1 MLAKPDALAEVI
13 DDSIARH
20 GASRHTL
27 IPILQDVQR
36 RFHTISDLAMQ
47 TIARRMG
54 IPPVEVYGV
63 VSFYPLLSARRRERF
78 RIGLCRTV
86 GCDMAGKDAVAQQL
100 RNDLGVDFG
109 ETTPDGRISLE
120 WVNCMGLCDKGP
132 ALSVN
137 KRYYTRVT
145 AAQVNDILAAC
156 RENEPLWEDADAE
169 LHADLPVHG
178 DMTMAGL
185 DNARGLGAA
194 LAMSPRQVRDVV
206 CGCGLRGRGGAGFP
220 TGTKWNLAAQ
230 TPGARKYFV
239 CNAAEG
245 EPGAFKDRATL
256 IQWPDVVFEGMTI
269 AGYATGADEGI
280 LYLRGKYASL
290 RERLEEC
297 LRRRRQEG
305 LLGGNILGADFSFDI
320 HIHLGSGAYVC
331 GEETALIESLEG
343 KRGESRN
350 RPPFPISQGLHGM
363 PTVVN
368 NVETCAWTTAI
379 FAKGPEW
386 FTGLGTDKS
395 HGPKLFSISGDVER
409 PGVYE
414 FPLGVSIKEVLRAAG
429 GQEAKAVAV
438 AGASGPCLPAKDFDR
453 ALCYEDL
460 GTNGA
465 VIVFGP
471 RRDMLHVAENFLEF
485 FADESCGQ
493 CAPCRLGSVALLH
506 GVREMQRG
514 RCTSRHLRDLCAL
527 GETMRLTCKCGL
539 GQACPVVF
547 QSIVT
552 HFGDEILGRNRA
564 VA

>member
-1 MLAKPDALAEVI
+1 
-13 DDSIARH
+13 
-20 GASRHTL
+20 
-27 IPILQDVQR
+27 
-36 RFHTISDLAMQ
+36 
-47 TIARRMG
+47 
-54 IPPVEVYGV
+54 
-63 VSFYPLLSARRRERF
+63 
-78 RIGLCRTV
+78 
-86 GCDMAGKDAVAQQL
+86 MAGKDAVAQQL

-350 RPPFPISQGLHGM
+350 RPPFPITQGLHGM

-386 FTGLGTDKS
+386 FTGLARTS
-395 HGPKLFSISGDVER
+395 PMAPSS
-409 PGVYE
+409 
-414 FPLGVSIKEVLRAAG
+414 S
-429 GQEAKAVAV
+429 
-438 AGASGPCLPAKDFDR
+438 ASPAMWRDP
-453 ALCYEDL
+453 AS
-460 GTNGA
+460 TNSPWG
-465 VIVFGP
+465 
-471 RRDMLHVAENFLEF
+471 
-485 FADESCGQ
+485 
-493 CAPCRLGSVALLH
+493 
-506 GVREMQRG
+506 
-514 RCTSRHLRDLCAL
+514 
-527 GETMRLTCKCGL
+527 
-539 GQACPVVF
+539 
-547 QSIVT
+547 
-552 HFGDEILGRNRA
+552 
-564 VA
+564 